1 MGIKNFFKKV
11 GGWVKDK
18 FHKVKNGVTKFAKV
32 VAPVVKKGIDFIDK
46 TPIAPIING
55 VTGGLFNKAKDLI
68 NILPDGSVKD
78 KLNEYRNKAE
88 GFKNRVVDEVDKR
101 QNQAREFINRGRG
114 VVDMV
119 GGKGSY
125 PTPEQRAQMAER
137 SRQMHDAMAK
147 ASAAVMKQ
155 FN

>member
-101 QNQAREFINRGRG
+101 QNQARDIIDKGRNAIG
-114 VVDMV
+114 VITS
-119 GGKGSY
+119 KA
-125 PTPEQRAQMAER
+125 PTLPM
-137 SRQMHDAMAK
+137 
-147 ASAAVMKQ
+147 
-155 FN
+155 